1 MASNRGYSQLMLFN
15 GDVALI
21 TGAGRGIGRAIALCF
36 AREGARI
43 VLTGRDMDRLERV
56 AQEIKA
62 GGRDA
67 ATFSLD
73 VTRDDEAALVVDEG
87 IATWGRIDVLVN
99 NAEVITYDTP
109 VWATTVEQWDEVM
122 NTNLRGMHLV
132 CRSVIPHMIQ
142 REHGVIINIG
152 SSSGRRPD
160 SEYGAYA
167 TSKWGVVGYT
177 ASLAQS
183 LRPHGIRV
191 NGINPDWVDTD
202 MARAYN
208 PSGDPD
214 WISQE
219 DVAHA
224 ALYLAAHAPGTMTGQ
239 FIDLFGN

>member
-1 MASNRGYSQLMLFN
+1 MLLD

-36 AREGARI
+36 AGEGART
-43 VLTGRDMDRLERV
+43 VLTGRDMDRLGQV

-62 GGRDA
+62 TGGDA

-73 VTRDDEAALVVDEG
+73 VTRDCDAARVVDKV
-87 IATWGRIDVLVN
+87 IAMWGRIDVLVN
-99 NAEVITYDTP
+99 NAGVITYDTP
-109 VWATTVEQWDEVM
+109 LWATTMDQWDEVM

-132 CRSVIPHMIQ
+132 SRAVIPHMMQ
-142 REHGVIINIG
+142 RERGVIINIG

-177 ASLAQS
+177 VSLADS
-183 LRPHGIRV
+183 LRPHGVRV

-208 PSGDPD
+208 ASGDPD
-214 WISQE
+214 WIAPD
-219 DVAHA
+219 DVAQA
-224 ALYLAAHAPGTMTGQ
+224 ALYLATHAPGAMTGQ
-239 FIDLFGN
+239 FIDLFGTDS

>member
-1 MASNRGYSQLMLFN
+1 MLFN

-36 AREGARI
+36 AREGART
-43 VLTGRDMDRLERV
+43 VLTGRDMDRLEQV
-56 AQEIKA
+56 AQEVRSA
-62 GGRDA
+62 GGDA

-73 VTRDDEAALVVDEG
+73 VTRDDDATRVVDEV

-99 NAEVITYDTP
+99 NAGVITYDTP
-109 VWATTVEQWDEVM
+109 LWATTVDQWDEVM

-132 CRSVIPHMIQ
+132 SRAVIPHMMQ
-142 REHGVIINIG
+142 RERGVIINVG

-177 ASLAQS
+177 VSLAHS
-183 LRPHGIRV
+183 LQPYGIRV

-214 WISQE
+214 WIAPE
-219 DVAHA
+219 DVAQA
-224 ALYLAAHAPGTMTGQ
+224 ALYLAAHAPRAMTGQ